1 MFLPFTPMLAQQR
14 SEELRRQAEERSKVL
29 RRRRARLPD
38 LRRGLAAVPFT
49 KPVVSRTE
57 T

>member
-1 MFLPFTPMLAQQR
+1 MLAQQR